1 MTMRLPEELRT
12 AVVAHP
18 GVPLELVDEQ
28 THLSYVLLPVEEFQ
42 RLKSAAEDDLSDTY
56 AAQIETAMRAGW
68 SDPRMDEYNDYDAH
82 RQPS

>member
-12 AVVAHP
+12 VVVARP

-28 THLSYVLLPVEEFQ
+28 TQASYVLLPVEEFR
-42 RLKSAAEDDLSDTY
+42 RLKSVAEDDLSDTY

-68 SDPRMDEYNDYDAH
+68 SDPLMDEYNDYDAH

>member
-42 RLKSAAEDDLSDTY
+42 RLKSAAEYDLSDTY